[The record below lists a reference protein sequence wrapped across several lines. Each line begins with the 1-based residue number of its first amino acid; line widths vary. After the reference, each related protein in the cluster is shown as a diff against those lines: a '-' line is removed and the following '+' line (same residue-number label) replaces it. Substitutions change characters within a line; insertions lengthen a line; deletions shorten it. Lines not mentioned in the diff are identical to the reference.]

1 MLADPCDPSI
11 PVESNSAHYVSP
23 RTFWTEHK
31 KPGLCKTWC
40 NSNNTANAPKQS
52 YFNST
57 HGQSVSKGFQM
68 LVSLKSHFSHL
79 SWRYNTHSQKAN
91 RLGQMSSPFEMEL
104 SSWSHGNCDINTWL
118 SQESC
123 HLMRTWSHSRLLP
136 PMIAVGCCCGAVAL
150 LRTRH
155 WSIHRHR
162 CGRAKWSTF
171 MFTRIPPITTFYD
184 KTPEFCKLTAIRSLY
199 NTFFPTPSHLFSPKI
214 RLILTGNDPGPA
226 CWWRLVTWRAADQ
239 SPWRL
244 KWKRMRICVTT
255 CEYKNNCNVCSQGD
269 MTTQS
274 CLHFVSNKRRLF
286 DIIVEQF

>member
-1 MLADPCDPSI
+1 
-11 PVESNSAHYVSP
+11 
-23 RTFWTEHK
+23 
-31 KPGLCKTWC
+31 
-40 NSNNTANAPKQS
+40 
-52 YFNST
+52 
-57 HGQSVSKGFQM
+57 
-68 LVSLKSHFSHL
+68 
-79 SWRYNTHSQKAN
+79 
-91 RLGQMSSPFEMEL
+91 MSSPFEMEL

-199 NTFFPTPSHLFSPKI
+199 NTFFLSLSLVFTIYYAETHREWPWPCLLVK
-214 RLILTGNDPGPA
+214 A
-226 CWWRLVTWRAADQ
+226 CD
-239 SPWRL
+239 L
-244 KWKRMRICVTT
+244 KGSWSVSMTAEMERMRICVTT

-274 CLHFVSNKRRLF
+274 FLHSFQTNADSLILLLNSFNQLASSVGCTIQSL
-286 DIIVEQF
+286 